1 MIGLRHTEWSV
12 NRTTAHRAAMVG
24 RLAELG
30 MLTVAGRGL
39 SARLTLLPDGEKFF
53 EERQSA

>member
-1 MIGLRHTEWSV
+1 
-12 NRTTAHRAAMVG
+12 MVG

-53 EERQSA
+53 EERQSS